1 MIHNLERF
9 FVESEM
15 RQFFSGLFSKFMA
28 FAAVLLVSGTAFAQA
43 SEGAG
48 GHAQGLMAIGLG
60 LGLGLAAFGGAFGQG
75 RAASAALEGIARN
88 PNASDKVF
96 VPMILGL
103 VFIESL
109 VLFTWV
115 MMYLLLGKI

>member
-1 MIHNLERF
+1 MSLKSIFAF
-9 FVESEM
+9 FAVTLTSA
-15 RQFFSGLFSKFMA
+15 LA
-28 FAAVLLVSGTAFAQA
+28 FAEGDGGSGTGVGYMALAVA
-43 SEGAG
+43 LGIGIAAAG
-48 GHAQGLMAIGLG
+48 GAY
-60 LGLGLAAFGGAFGQG
+60 GQG

-103 VFIESL
+103 AFIESL

-115 MMYLLLGKI
+115 LMFLLSNKIGA

>member
-1 MIHNLERF
+1 MLKLKS
-9 FVESEM
+9 FVAFVMVSL
-15 RQFFSGLFSKFMA
+15 SSSLA
-28 FAAVLLVSGTAFAQA
+28 FADAH
-43 SEGAG
+43 EGHSPLGMMYLA
-48 GHAQGLMAIGLG
+48 LAIGI
-60 LGLGLAAFGGAFGQG
+60 GLAAAGGAYGQG

-103 VFIESL
+103 AFIESL

-115 MMYLLLGKI
+115 LMFLMNGSIGTLVEAAH